1 MTSGRA
7 IAGGFLWTGGASYIG
22 QVLSATATLLLA
34 KYVPVADLG
43 IFSLASLVIGWLALV
58 RGMGLGVALL
68 HEGQDIHEASTTAFW
83 LLLAAGTLLAA
94 LSLLAAPLAARAFSS
109 PAVQPVV
116 QVLGVS
122 FILYGLTSVQETLLI
137 KELRFRVRALTGL
150 AGTLVYTALAIFLA
164 IQGLGVWSIVYAQLA
179 QMVCQGTIFWVISP
193 FRPSFHFNWAVAKR
207 LLRFGNFVFLNDAL
221 IFLILTLDRPIL
233 GRTLGVVT
241 VGHYD
246 FAYRLGNYPQSMV
259 TNNLYSVILPVF
271 TRLRGQT
278 AELKRVYL
286 TTLRFITYLSA
297 PIAFALV
304 LLGPPFLRLLY
315 GDKWL
320 PAIPLLQT
328 IAFFGLISA
337 IAGPTGSVFYGMGK
351 PVRQLLI
358 HIVKFLALFPAL
370 YFVALSYGAMGV
382 AVYVTAVSLALGI
395 VSILWTNHMLAI
407 RPIEYASAIIGPLAL
422 AGLLAAAGLAATPHL
437 PVPAES
443 VPGFL
448 ILAAGFGVAYTGLLL
463 IFDRNLRAHAS
474 SLLTHPVRTFTTL
487 LAEGDKKG

>member
-1 MTSGRA
+1 MTSNRT
-7 IAGGFLWTGGASYIG
+7 IAGGFLWTGGATYVG
-22 QVLSATATLLLA
+22 QVMSTIATLLLA

-43 IFSLASLVIGWLALV
+43 IFSLASVVIGWLALV
-58 RGMGLGVALL
+58 RGLGLGVALL
-68 HEGQDIHEASTTAFW
+68 HEEQDIHEASATAFW

-109 PAVQPVV
+109 PAMQPVV
-116 QVLGVS
+116 QVLGMS

-150 AGTLVYTALAIFLA
+150 AGTLVYAAMAIILAV
-164 IQGLGVWSIVYAQLA
+164 QGLGVWSIVYAQLA
-179 QMVCQGTIFWVISP
+179 QMVCQGVIYWTISP

-207 LLRFGNFVFLNDAL
+207 LLRFGNSVFLNDAL

-233 GRTLGVVT
+233 GRALGVVA

-259 TNNLYSVILPVF
+259 TNNLYAVILPVF
-271 TRLRGQT
+271 TRLRGQ
-278 AELKRVYL
+278 AVELKRVYL
-286 TTLRFITYLSA
+286 TTIRYITYISA

-358 HIVKFLALFPAL
+358 HIVKFAALFPAL

-382 AVYVTAVSLALGI
+382 AIYITAVSLALGI
-395 VSILWTNHMLAI
+395 VSVLWTNHMLDI
-407 RPIEYASAIIGPLAL
+407 RPLEYLGAITGPLAL
-422 AGLLAAAGLAATPHL
+422 AGGLAAAGLAATPHL
-437 PVPAES
+437 PVPADS
-443 VPGFL
+443 IPGFL
-448 ILAAGFGVAYTGLLL
+448 ILAVSFGGAYAGLLL
-463 IFDRNLRAHAS
+463 LFDGGLRSRMSNLLA
-474 SLLTHPVRTFTTL
+474 HPVHTFATL
-487 LAEGDKKG
+487 LAEGNKKG

>member
-7 IAGGFLWTGGASYIG
+7 IAGGFLWTGGASYVG
-22 QVLSATATLLLA
+22 QALSTVATLLLA
-34 KYVPVADLG
+34 KYVSVADLG
-43 IFSLASLVIGWLALV
+43 VFSLASLVIGWLALV
-58 RGMGLGVALL
+58 RGLGLGVALL
-68 HEGQDIHEASTTAFW
+68 HEEKDLHEASTTTFW
-83 LLLAAGTLLAA
+83 LLLAAGAILAA

-109 PAVQPVV
+109 PMMQPVV

-150 AGTLVYTALAIFLA
+150 TGTALYTALAVFLA
-164 IQGLGVWSIVYAQLA
+164 TQGMGVWSIVYAQLA
-179 QMVCQGTIFWVISP
+179 QMVCQGVIFWSVSP

-233 GRTLGVVT
+233 GRALGVVT
-241 VGHYD
+241 VGQYD

-259 TNNLYSVILPVF
+259 TNNLYPVILPVF
-271 TRLRGQT
+271 TRLREQT
-278 AELKRVYL
+278 MELRRVYL
-286 TTLRFITYLSA
+286 TTVRYITYLAA
-297 PIAFALV
+297 PLAFAIV

-351 PVRQLLI
+351 PVRQLII
-358 HIVKFLALFPAL
+358 HIVKFAVLFPAL

-382 AVYVTAVSLALGI
+382 ALYITGVSLALGV
-395 VSILWTNHMLAI
+395 VSVLWTNHMLGI
-407 RPIEYASAIIGPLAL
+407 RPLTYMGAIVGPLAL
-422 AGLLAAAGLAATPHL
+422 AGLLAAAGLAAAPHL
-437 PVPAES
+437 PVPADS
-443 VPGFL
+443 IPGFL
-448 ILAAGFGVAYTGLLL
+448 ILGVSFGGAYTGLLL
-463 IFDRNLRAHAS
+463 LFDSGLRS
-474 SLLTHPVRTFTTL
+474 QTSNLLTHPVRTFTAL
-487 LAEGDKKG
+487 LAEGDKKS

>member
-1 MTSGRA
+1 MTSGRT
-7 IAGGFLWTGGASYIG
+7 IAGGFLWTGGATYVG
-22 QVLSATATLLLA
+22 QVLSTVATLLLA

-43 IFSLASLVIGWLALV
+43 IFSLASVVIGWLALV
-58 RGMGLGVALL
+58 RGLGLGVALL
-68 HEGQDIHEASTTAFW
+68 HEEQDIHEASTAAFW
-83 LLLAAGTLLAA
+83 LLLAAGALLAA
-94 LSLLAAPLAARAFSS
+94 LSLLAAPLAARVFSS
-109 PAVQPVV
+109 PAMQPVV

-122 FILYGLTSVQETLLI
+122 FILYSLTSVQETLLI

-150 AGTLVYTALAIFLA
+150 AGTLAYTVIAVILAV
-164 IQGLGVWSIVYAQLA
+164 QGLGVWSIVYAQLA
-179 QMVCQGTIFWVISP
+179 QMVCQGAIFWVISP

-233 GRTLGVVT
+233 GRALGVVT
-241 VGHYD
+241 VGQYD

-259 TNNLYSVILPVF
+259 TNSLYSVILPVY
-271 TRLRGQT
+271 TRLRGQPV
-278 AELKRVYL
+278 ELKRVYL
-286 TTLRFITYLSA
+286 TTIRYVTYLAA
-297 PIAFALV
+297 PLAFALV

-351 PVRQLLI
+351 PVRQLFI
-358 HIVKFLALFPAL
+358 HIVKFAVLFPAL
-370 YFVALSYGAMGV
+370 YFVALSYGALGV
-382 AVYVTAVSLALGI
+382 AVYITAVALALGI
-395 VSILWTNHMLAI
+395 VSVLWTNRMLAI
-407 RPIEYASAIIGPLAL
+407 RPLEYIGVIVGPLAL

-443 VPGFL
+443 IPGFL
-448 ILAAGFGVAYTGLLL
+448 MLAVGFGVTYVGLLL
-463 IFDRNLRAHAS
+463 LLDSDLRSHAAALAS
-474 SLLTHPVRTFTTL
+474 HPRLTIAGL
-487 LAEGDKKG
+487 LAEKAKKS